1 MGTTNDYF
9 YPMEILLL
17 ELVFL
22 WYFPRR
28 KQFVLRLAAVIIL
41 SLVLNRLLEALP
53 GHYNE
58 MARFIQLLIF
68 LLFTIAGM
76 CFCLQGPFVAIT
88 SACTAGVALQHIGH
102 HLSRIVSL
110 LPFKGEWNPWME
122 LIVCLLLFAVAFVMV
137 LNNENG
143 KKLRSVREPWVLLTS
158 AGIVL
163 MSIGVTRIARR
174 VAGHDPVAVLC
185 ISVYAIICCSLILF
199 IQFFLYYYFTLR
211 SEKLLLERIRAEERR
226 QYESGKEN
234 QELLNIKYHDL
245 KHKLIGLETKLPE
258 EEMASMRRLI
268 DSYDQTY
275 KTGLDALD
283 IVLNEKSD
291 RCAKRGI
298 SLTVSGNGAVLGF
311 MDTMDLYSLFGNILD
326 NAIQAVDMLESQEEK
341 VISLVIEGK
350 GNLVNINTMNFYDGN
365 HLNFENGLPMSTAK
379 EQKEYHGYGLKSI
392 RSIAEKYQG
401 GITIT
406 AMDGLFQLNVYL
418 MS

>member
-1 MGTTNDYF
+1 MEENLFLKTNRMHGDPGF
-9 YPMEILLL
+9 SCS
-17 ELVFL
+17 
-22 WYFPRR
+22 
-28 KQFVLRLAAVIIL
+28 IIL
-41 SLVLNRLLEALP
+41 SH
-53 GHYNE
+53 G
-58 MARFIQLLIF
+58 
-68 LLFTIAGM
+68 
-76 CFCLQGPFVAIT
+76 
-88 SACTAGVALQHIGH
+88 
-102 HLSRIVSL
+102 
-110 LPFKGEWNPWME
+110 NP
-122 LIVCLLLFAVAFVMV
+122 
-137 LNNENG
+137 
-143 KKLRSVREPWVLLTS
+143 
-158 AGIVL
+158 
-163 MSIGVTRIARR
+163 
-174 VAGHDPVAVLC
+174 
-185 ISVYAIICCSLILF
+185 
-199 IQFFLYYYFTLR
+199 
-211 SEKLLLERIRAEERR
+211 
-226 QYESGKEN
+226 
-234 QELLNIKYHDL
+234 
-245 KHKLIGLETKLPE
+245 
-258 EEMASMRRLI
+258 I

-283 IVLNEKSD
+283 IVLNEKSA

-365 HLNFENGLPMSTAK
+365 YLNFENGLPMSTAK